1 MAKRFLIL
9 AAAALTL
16 WGCGYGF
23 SGTVSY
29 LPEQI
34 KTVAVPF
41 MTNRTGEPNLE
52 VTLTQAVIKEFNRS
66 KLLKLTKAAR
76 ADTIFNGTIL
86 SLSEGAVAYE
96 DVRTALQRRV
106 TIKVS
111 AELVGR
117 VDNTIYWKNVSV
129 SEGQDYDV
137 ATDPSATEV
146 NRKKAI
152 STLTKNL
159 AEKIHDSI
167 FENF

>member
-29 LPEQI
+29 LPEEI

-41 MTNRTGEPNLE
+41 MTNRTGEPNLD
-52 VTLTQAVIKEFNRS
+52 VALTQAIIKEFNRS
-66 KLLKLTKAAR
+66 KLLKLTKAGR
-76 ADTIFNGTIL
+76 ADVIFKGTIIN
-86 SLSEGAVAYE
+86 LSEGAVAYE
-96 DVRTALQRRV
+96 DIRTALQRRV

-111 AELVGR
+111 AELVGSA
-117 VDNTIYWKNVSV
+117 DNTVYWKNKAV

-137 ATDPSATEV
+137 AADPSATEN
-146 NRKKAI
+146 NRKKAL

>member
-76 ADTIFNGTIL
+76 ADVVFNGTIIG
-86 SLSEGAVAYE
+86 LSEGAVAYE

-117 VDNTIYWKNVSV
+117 VDNTIYWKNASV

-146 NRKKAI
+146 PTARRPSAP
-152 STLTKNL
+152 
-159 AEKIHDSI
+159 
-167 FENF
+167 